1 MTTRTQPVVEQL
13 PVGIFRKD
21 AAGRFTFV
29 NPRFCQLR
37 ATAADQI
44 LGRTAAEIAADT
56 SPNLQA
62 MWRPEVAAQECLQ
75 HALIMQTG
83 QQVEREES
91 GIGADGLPQ
100 YWQVIESAALGPG
113 GAVVGSQGVMLDI
126 TQRKQTDDMQV
137 NERELLRALLDNSPD
152 HIYFKDR
159 QSRFIKSSTAQAL
172 EFGMSTP
179 DGLVGKTD
187 FDVFSD
193 EHARPAFEDE
203 QEIIRTGLPMIG
215 KVEKETWIDGRPDTW
230 ALTTKMPLRNRA
242 GQIIGTFGITKNI
255 SELKEAERQI
265 AQVHKQLLEASR
277 LAGMA
282 EVATNV
288 LHNVGNV
295 LNSVNI
301 SAALI
306 LSSLRASKMPG
317 LTRALQMMDEHADDL
332 GTFLASDAKGKML
345 PGYLQQLVPV
355 LVAEQRDSIEEL
367 VALTKNVDHIKEI
380 IAAQQAHA
388 GASSVVETA
397 QIRELVDQA
406 LRINAGALVRRY
418 VVVEKDI
425 APIPDLP
432 LDKGRIL
439 QILVNLIGNAE
450 QAMESVTDR
459 EPRLRLQVD
468 MAPGQRLRIGVTDN
482 GMGIAPEAL
491 TRVFAHGFTTKK
503 TGHGFGLHSAVIA
516 AQEMGGTLTAHSDG
530 PGTGATFTLELP
542 IEKRGCGRKFGL
554 PGGSSCIPTKIAFEP
569 ETTNC

>member
-1 MTTRTQPVVEQL
+1 MVEQL

-113 GAVVGSQGVMLDI
+113 GAVVGSQAVMLDI

-306 LSSLRASKMPG
+306 LASLRASKMPG
-317 LTRALQMMDEHADDL
+317 LTRAVQMMAEHTGDL
-332 GTFLASDAKGKML
+332 AAFLTSDAKGKML

-355 LVAEQRDSIEEL
+355 LVTEQRDSIEEL

-425 APIPDLP
+425 APIPELP

-542 IEKRGCGRKFGL
+542 IEK
-554 PGGSSCIPTKIAFEP
+554 PQ
-569 ETTNC
+569 ETP

>member
-56 SPNLQA
+56 SPNLQP
-62 MWRPEVAAQECLQ
+62 MWQPEVAAQECLQ

-468 MAPGQRLRIGVTDN
+468 MAPGQRLRICVTDN

>member
-1 MTTRTQPVVEQL
+1 MVEQL

-306 LSSLRASKMPG
+306 LASLRASKMPG

-332 GTFLASDAKGKML
+332 GTFLTSDAKGKML

-355 LVAEQRDSIEEL
+355 LVTEQRDSIEEL

-425 APIPDLP
+425 APIPELP
-432 LDKGRIL
+432 LDQGRIL

-542 IEKRGCGRKFGL
+542 IEK
-554 PGGSSCIPTKIAFEP
+554 PQ
-569 ETTNC
+569 ETP